1 MISPVDETDI
11 LQFVRT
17 QVASAWMLELL
28 LLLQRD
34 PQSSWSCEALVRELR
49 GTVELMIQNLGL
61 LITAGLVAEV
71 DDGYGYRPK
80 TAELAALVVAFAKL
94 YAQKRVTVLHTI
106 FAPSEKIGR

>member
-1 MISPVDETDI
+1 MDETDV

-34 PQSSWSCEALVRELR
+34 PETTWSCAALVRELR
-49 GTVELMIQNLGL
+49 GTVELVIQNLGL

-71 DDGYGYRPK
+71 DDGGYGYRPK
-80 TAELAALVVAFAKL
+80 TAELAALVAALAKL
-94 YAQKRVTVLHTI
+94 YYAKAGNGLAHD

>member
-1 MISPVDETDI
+1 MAETDV

-34 PQSSWSCEALVRELR
+34 PQSSWSCAALVRELR
-49 GTVELMIQNLGL
+49 GTAELVIQNLGL

-71 DDGYGYRPK
+71 DYGGYGYRAK
-80 TAELAALVVAFAKL
+80 TAELAALVAALAKL